1 MLASPPVRAPRE
13 RVEELAPG
21 LAAAALSFCALFFGG
36 GDVKAPLVWIG
47 GLVLVLAAL
56 LLARRPALDAP
67 AALLLG
73 SLFGLAVWSGI
84 TTIWSMSPDRSWQFT
99 NRTVVYAGFALLGVL
114 ATPRVSRPAL
124 ARAAAVLLALVVGW
138 ALLAKCVPALFSDY
152 GRVARLRSPLGYWN
166 ELALVCDAG
175 VPVALWLAGKRR
187 VEGVL
192 LLYAL
197 VVTVLL
203 TYSRFGVALACAAA
217 AAWVVLDRRN
227 RVESL
232 VACALGGGAGAAVFG
247 IALALP
253 GITND
258 GEPRSARAHDGWLF
272 ALAVLAGA
280 ALVAACAFA
289 LSRREVAPAR
299 RRRIERLAG
308 AGALL
313 VAVAG
318 LAASIAFAGHIWT
331 DFTSPGSQLSN
342 SVSHLGSAKSNRWEW
357 WQEAW
362 HAFTRHPGGGTGA
375 GTFELTNQMLRKTPV
390 VVDEPHNVPLQ
401 LLTETGL
408 VGLLLYLG
416 AAGGAL
422 WGAWRAR
429 RDPAGLA
436 LGLAVAVFF
445 AHAIVDKDWNYVA
458 TCGPLFLLA
467 GALVA
472 RPPAAEPRR
481 RSVLLAAGAVAVA
494 LAAVYSLSA
503 PWLAD
508 RALARADVEQAH
520 SYNPLSV
527 EALTDWAAFED
538 AAGKLAHAQQLY
550 TDAVG
555 LEPENASAWY
565 ALGSFYFGHAQWLL
579 AYDALNNSYTYDRF
593 GLAARPCGLLDQ
605 ARKKAHGFVPP
616 SASRCPGGG
625 RSSSP

>member
-47 GLVLVLAAL
+47 GLVLLLAAL
-56 LLARRPALDAP
+56 LLVRRPVLDAP

-73 SLFGLAVWSGI
+73 SLFGLAVWSGA
-84 TTIWSMSPDRSWQFT
+84 TTIWSISPDRSWQFT

-114 ATPRVSRPAL
+114 ALPHASRPAL
-124 ARAAAVLLALVVGW
+124 ARAAAMLLALVVGW

-187 VEGVL
+187 IGGVV

-217 AAWVVLDRRN
+217 AAWIVLDRTS

-258 GEPRSARAHDGWLF
+258 GEPRSVRAHDGLLF
-272 ALAVLAGA
+272 ALALAAGA
-280 ALVAACAFA
+280 ALVGACAFA
-289 LSRREVAPAR
+289 LARREVAPAR
-299 RRRIERLAG
+299 RRRIERVAG
-308 AGALL
+308 AVA
-313 VAVAG
+313 VVAAVAG

-342 SVSHLGSAKSNRWEW
+342 SASHLGSAKSNRWEW

-401 LLTETGL
+401 FLTETGL

-416 AAGGAL
+416 VAGGAL

-472 RPPAAEPRR
+472 RPPAARR
-481 RSVLLAAGAVAVA
+481 AAGACSSQRVPSR
-494 LAAVYSLSA
+494 SLS
-503 PWLAD
+503 PPST
-508 RALARADVEQAH
+508 RSRRRGSQTARSHARTSAQAH

-527 EALTDWAAFED
+527 DALTDWAAFED
-538 AAGKLAHAQQLY
+538 AAGNLAHAQQLY

-565 ALGSFYFGHAQWLL
+565 ALGAFYFAHKQWLP

-605 ARKKAHGFVPP
+605 ARKKAHNFVPP